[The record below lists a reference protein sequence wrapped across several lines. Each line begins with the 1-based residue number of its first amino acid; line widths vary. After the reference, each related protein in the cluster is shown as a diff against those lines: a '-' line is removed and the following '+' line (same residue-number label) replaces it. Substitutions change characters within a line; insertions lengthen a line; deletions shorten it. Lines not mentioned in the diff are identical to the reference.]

1 MNQYQ
6 VTVKPYELFDWLD
19 GYVRENKTA
28 FPQSDGTYLRLERW
42 EGIDRTA
49 IHPEY
54 WRGRR
59 KKTFWLMVT
68 YSSQPTASRMVK
80 ALNRKV
86 EKAVEFCLSHP
97 SYKPIL
103 TIRCDKAE
111 LQGWLANMIDQCVRE
126 GIIIPLDQ
134 MDRKTTPPAPP
145 QDELAGSVGEKEPRP
160 WDSLPDKDRKIIELW
175 RAGATS
181 KEIAQLFDLYP
192 HTIDNK
198 ISALRKRYGEE
209 IVPYRRK
216 E

>member
-28 FPQSDGTYLRLERW
+28 FPQPDGNYLRLERW
-42 EGIDRTA
+42 EGIDCTA

-86 EKAVEFCLSHP
+86 EKAIEFCLSHP
-97 SYKPIL
+97 SYKPTL

-111 LQGWLANMIDQCVRE
+111 LQGWLAKMIDQCVRE

-134 MDRKTTPPAPP
+134 RDK
-145 QDELAGSVGEKEPRP
+145 Q
-160 WDSLPDKDRKIIELW
+160 PDKPEPNQPTERIRERAEIFRKIKDAHPDWSYEKVATEAMQQHPEL
-175 RAGATS
+175 GA
-181 KEIAQLFDLYP
+181 I
-192 HTIDNK
+192 N
-198 ISALRKRYGEE
+198 GET
-209 IVPYRRK
+209 VRNAYRTMGWKWERSDRVR
-216 E
+216 